1 MRCVWCGKAVDLRD
15 PEVFS
20 LVARW
25 DETSPRRC
33 EDAIHRTCL
42 SNGLGSLHRA
52 RADISLIWQ

>member
-1 MRCVWCGKAVDLRD
+1 MRCVCCGDTVDLKD

-25 DETSPRRC
+25 DASSPRRC

-42 SNGLGSLHRA
+42 SNLASLHRPG
-52 RADISLIWQ
+52 ADISLLGP